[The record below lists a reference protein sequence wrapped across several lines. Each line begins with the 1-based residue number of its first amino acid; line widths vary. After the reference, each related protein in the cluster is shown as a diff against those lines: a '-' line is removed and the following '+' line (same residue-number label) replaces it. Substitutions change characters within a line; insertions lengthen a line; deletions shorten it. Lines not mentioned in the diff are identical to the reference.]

1 MAKHPIRG
9 IPAMGQAGEATPF
22 EFRPG
27 EMKQGAT
34 IGIQPAAWNTGR
46 VDECG
51 ALTVAQEGLTQAGAT
66 FELMVHVAEHHQI
79 RTAPFADAIE
89 CQGQI
94 LIPPIHSWLLPI
106 PSTGTVGIRAQP
118 GRSAVG
124 HHNQWVLLWNLRGRR
139 HDPLDG
145 RLQIDRPIDRFNRLG
160 EMKSS
165 TGTAGSCPDHRAGQM
180 VPGTPIP
187 GTVVVAKQGE
197 LLAQN
202 TTGAIASTIVIAEDH
217 RLGDGQGSDAPR
229 EPEITVAEVADE
241 EGEIG
246 LKNRQQPF
254 VGVAPGTMQISGD
267 GNAQVRQIAGLIW
280 IHPARLRF

>member
-1 MAKHPIRG
+1 MAQHTIRG
-9 IPAMGQAGEATPF
+9 IPAMGQTGKATAF
-22 EFRPG
+22 EFRPR
-27 EMKQGAT
+27 EMQQGAT

-46 VDECG
+46 IDECG

-124 HHNQWVLLWNLRGRR
+124 HHDERVILWNLRGCR
-139 HDPLDG
+139 HNPLDG
-145 RLQIDRPIDRFNRLG
+145 RLQIDRPVDRFNCLG

-165 TGTAGSCPDHRAGQM
+165 TGTTGSCPDHRAGQM

-187 GTVVVAKQGE
+187 GTVVVAEQGE

-202 TTGAIASTIVIAEDH
+202 TTGAIPTTIVIAEDY
-217 RLGDGQGSDAPR
+217 RLGNGQGGDATR
-229 EPEITVAEVADE
+229 QPEISVAEVADKE
-241 EGEIG
+241 REIR
-246 LKNRQQPF
+246 LKNGQQAF

-280 IHPARLRF
+280 LHPARLRF

>member
-1 MAKHPIRG
+1 MAQHTIRG
-9 IPAMGQAGEATPF
+9 IPAMGQTGKATAF
-22 EFRPG
+22 EFRPR
-27 EMKQGAT
+27 EMQQGAT
-34 IGIQPAAWNTGR
+34 IGIQPAAWDTGR
-46 VDECG
+46 IDECG

-66 FELMVHVAEHHQI
+66 FELMVHVAKHDQI
-79 RTAPFADAIE
+79 RTASFADPIE

-124 HHNQWVLLWNLRGRR
+124 HHDERVILWNLRGCR
-139 HDPLDG
+139 HNPLDG
-145 RLQIDRPIDRFNRLG
+145 RLQIDRPVDRFNCLG

-187 GTVVVAKQGE
+187 GTVVVAEQGE

-202 TTGAIASTIVIAEDH
+202 TTGAIPTTIVIAEDY
-217 RLGDGQGSDAPR
+217 RLGNGQGGDATR
-229 EPEITVAEVADE
+229 QPEISVAEVADKE
-241 EGEIG
+241 REIR
-246 LKNRQQPF
+246 LKNGQQAF

-280 IHPARLRF
+280 LHPARLRF

>member
-1 MAKHPIRG
+1 MAQHTIRG
-9 IPAMGQAGEATPF
+9 IPAMGQTGKATAF
-22 EFRPG
+22 EFRPR
-27 EMKQGAT
+27 EMQQLAT
-34 IGIQPAAWNTGR
+34 IGIQPAAWDTGR
-46 VDECG
+46 IDECG
-51 ALTVAQEGLTQAGAT
+51 ALTVAQEGLTQAGTT

-79 RTAPFADAIE
+79 RTAPFADAIK
-89 CQGQI
+89 CQGEI

-124 HHNQWVLLWNLRGRR
+124 HHDERVILWNLRGCR
-139 HDPLDG
+139 HNPLDG
-145 RLQIDRPIDRFNRLG
+145 RLQIDRPVDRFNCLG

-202 TTGAIASTIVIAEDH
+202 TTGAIPTTIVIAEDY
-217 RLGDGQGSDAPR
+217 RLGNGQGGNATR
-229 EPEITVAEVADE
+229 QPEISVAEVADKE
-241 EGEIG
+241 REIR
-246 LKNRQQPF
+246 LKNGQQAF

-280 IHPARLRF
+280 LHPARLRF